1 MSSIPAWVTDINS
14 TLGDWTGA
22 GGYGD
27 PKKRPVEKVLRDVV
41 EEKVSID
48 AAKQCYAVV
57 IAGEKGYYTVDAQGT
72 SVLRMTGKEAE

>member
-1 MSSIPAWVTDINS
+1 
-14 TLGDWTGA
+14 
-22 GGYGD
+22 
-27 PKKRPVEKVLRDVV
+27 VEKVLRDVV